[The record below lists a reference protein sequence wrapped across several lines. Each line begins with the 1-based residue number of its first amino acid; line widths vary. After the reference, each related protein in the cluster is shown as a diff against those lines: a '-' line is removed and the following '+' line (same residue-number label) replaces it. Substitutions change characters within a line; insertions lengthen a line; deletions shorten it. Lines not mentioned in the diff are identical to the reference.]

1 MSSRHPDR
9 LHENAGSSTPFRV
22 HLEPIQVSIHDEELA
37 TRRFS
42 MMRIMARWIKAATV
56 LASARIPRCE
66 VMCGSM
72 FGRPALFPF
81 PVSPADGAAATK

>member
-1 MSSRHPDR
+1 
-9 LHENAGSSTPFRV
+9 
-22 HLEPIQVSIHDEELA
+22 
-37 TRRFS
+37 